1 MSLTTEREDEI
12 RALTED
18 EHRTT
23 FTLDDAVED
32 LLAALDALRGRMR
45 SMAAK
50 VRAVADDIEAGRTPE
65 VAGLRR
71 AAHLALMDGV
81 KR

>member
-1 MSLTTEREDEI
+1 MSLTTEREREI
-12 RALTED
+12 RALADD
-18 EHRTT
+18 ESRTT

-32 LLAALDALRGRMR
+32 LLAALDAVRDRMR

-71 AAHLALMDGV
+71 AAQLAAMDGV
-81 KR
+81 ER